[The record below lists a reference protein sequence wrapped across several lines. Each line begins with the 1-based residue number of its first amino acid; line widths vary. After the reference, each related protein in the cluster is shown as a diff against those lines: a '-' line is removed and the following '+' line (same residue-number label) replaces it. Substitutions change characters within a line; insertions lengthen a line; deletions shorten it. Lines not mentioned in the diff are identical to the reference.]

1 MGSTYFA
8 FSFGPGPK
16 VVWSALT
23 RSNEHSPSV
32 QVRAVFALHL
42 QRASAPLREPRAHRR
57 TGLHWAANPD
67 QARAGRALAATC
79 RRCPAGAQTDCPSG
93 RHPPPA
99 PQTRTRG
106 ERYFHHS
113 VVAHRSAI
121 SAPFALAMTEF
132 LSAWFACVL
141 PDAAPPCARA
151 ARPS

>member
-1 MGSTYFA
+1 MGLTYFA
-8 FSFGPGPK
+8 FSFRPGPK

-23 RSNEHSPSV
+23 RSNEHAPSV

-57 TGLHWAANPD
+57 TGLRWAANPD
-67 QARAGRALAATC
+67 QARAGQHWQ
-79 RRCPAGAQTDCPSG
+79 QTDCRSG
-93 RHPPPA
+93 RCAHWGPP
-99 PQTRTRG
+99 TRTRG

-113 VVAHRSAI
+113 AAAHRSAI